1 MQNTIENNAGAV
13 RAFSGCTPQSAGNLL
28 RVVGG
33 KSFTDVLAEKRMK
46 LFCSAASNIVKTK
59 KFMPDGSIVITT
71 RKDGKVVDRTTKKPH
86 LVPVPDPTAEGGV
99 RMEPQLDI
107 FEMLM
112 GM

>member
-1 MQNTIENNAGAV
+1 MQNTIEHNAGAV
-13 RAFSGCTPQSAGNLL
+13 RAFSGCAPQSAGNLL
-28 RVVGG
+28 RVAG
-33 KSFTDVLAEKRMK
+33 KSFTDVLTEKKMK
-46 LFCSAASNIVKTK
+46 LFCSPISNIVKTK
-59 KFMPDGSIVITT
+59 KIMPDGSIVITT

-99 RMEPQLDI
+99 RMEPQLNI

>member
-1 MQNTIENNAGAV
+1 MQNTINNAEAV
-13 RAFSGCTPQSAGNLL
+13 RAFSDCTTQSTGNLL

-33 KSFTDVLAEKRMK
+33 KSFTDVLTEKKMK
-46 LFCSAASNIVKTK
+46 LFCSPISNIVKTK
-59 KFMPDGSIVITT
+59 KIMPDGSIVITT
-71 RKDGKVVDRTTKKPH
+71 KKDGKVVDRTTKKPH

>member
-1 MQNTIENNAGAV
+1 MQNTIENHAGLV
-13 RAFSGCTPQSAGNLL
+13 RAFSGCTPQSEDNLL
-28 RVVGG
+28 RVTGG
-33 KSFTDVLAEKRMK
+33 KSFTDVLTEKKMK
-46 LFCSAASNIVKTK
+46 LFCSFNSNIVKTK

-71 RKDGKVVDRTTKKPH
+71 KKDGKVVDRTTKKPH

>member
-13 RAFSGCTPQSAGNLL
+13 RAFSGCTPQSEDNLL
-28 RVVGG
+28 RVTGG
-33 KSFTDVLAEKRMK
+33 KSFTDVLTEKKMK
-46 LFCSAASNIVKTK
+46 LFSSGSNIVKTK
-59 KFMPDGSIVITT
+59 KIMPDGSIVITT
-71 RKDGKVVDRTTKKPH
+71 KKDGKVVDRTTKKPH